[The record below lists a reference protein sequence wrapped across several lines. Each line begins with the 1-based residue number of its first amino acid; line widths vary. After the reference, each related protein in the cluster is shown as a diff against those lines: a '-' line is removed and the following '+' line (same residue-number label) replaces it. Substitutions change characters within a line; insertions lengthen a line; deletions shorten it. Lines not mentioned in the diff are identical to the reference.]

1 MNAKQPGNFGTGLI
15 AALYHFDGDCDICE
29 ASLSKEIELDLE
41 RKELENQR
49 LKREIELME
58 KDQEH
63 RCCPADSKETPATA

>member
-1 MNAKQPGNFGTGLI
+1 MI
-15 AALYHFDGDCDICE
+15 ATFARHLY
-29 ASLSKEIELDLE
+29 KEIELDLE